1 MRRWPL
7 SRALRCGLELAEA
20 LRYLRLLATTYNYLL
35 STTYYHHLL
44 PTSKIKC
51 HLATHYLLPTT
62 AHYFSYCLLLTTRRC
77 ATAMT
82 TPCLAS
88 A

>member
-20 LRYLRLLATTYNYLL
+20 LRYLLLLAIYYFPVPTTTYDLLLKL
-35 STTYYHHLL
+35 STWLL
-44 PTSKIKC
+44 
-51 HLATHYLLPTT
+51 THTD
-62 AHYFSYCLLLTTRRC
+62 HYFSYCLLLTTRRC